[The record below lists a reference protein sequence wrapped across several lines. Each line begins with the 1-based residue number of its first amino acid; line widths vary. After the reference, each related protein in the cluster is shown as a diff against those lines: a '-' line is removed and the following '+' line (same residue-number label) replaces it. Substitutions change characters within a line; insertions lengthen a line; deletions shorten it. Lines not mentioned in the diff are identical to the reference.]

1 MDLQVDAELQED
13 REEESKDEDSEE
25 DDTELWK
32 LPPVKNKETPNM
44 FFHSTSFGE
53 MILQ

>member
-1 MDLQVDAELQED
+1 MDLQVDAEIQVA
-13 REEESKDEDSEE
+13 REEEDKEQNSEE

-44 FFHSTSFGE
+44 CFHSTSFGE
-53 MILQ
+53 MIL

>member
-13 REEESKDEDSEE
+13 RKEEKDQDSEE

-32 LPPVKNKETPNM
+32 LHPVKNKETPNM
-44 FFHSTSFGE
+44 FFHSTSCGE